1 MNSTSPGLHMDLLPP
16 HVKEEENGLG
26 VLRNSVSPGRAP
38 GERDRQIMSG
48 ILPNL
53 LSYSSRALVA
63 PDKPCCGYGADP
75 SCLNFPGWSAGGR
88 GWHKWAPS
96 TPPTTLSK
104 PLHPTAHT
112 YTMPSFSA

>member
-75 SCLNFPGWSAGGR
+75 SCLNFPAGRLEAEG
-88 GWHKWAPS
+88 GTSGHPAH
-96 TPPTTLSK
+96 PPQ
-104 PLHPTAHT
+104 P
-112 YTMPSFSA
+112 